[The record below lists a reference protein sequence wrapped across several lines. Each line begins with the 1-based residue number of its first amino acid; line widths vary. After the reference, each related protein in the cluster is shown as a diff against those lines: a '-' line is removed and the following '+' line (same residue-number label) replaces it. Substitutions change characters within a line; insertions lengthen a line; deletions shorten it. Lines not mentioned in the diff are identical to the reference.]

1 MAEKTVKLMSMSR
14 SEFIHSFKKFAPDYR
29 GSLNASSFEL
39 AVGKGSVTIEI
50 DVLPERAITS
60 LFILPQAN
68 ITLTMNNLSSCE
80 QRRFLDRFDISFQR
94 GGG

>member
-1 MAEKTVKLMSMSR
+1 MSMSR
-14 SEFIHSFKKFAPDYR
+14 NEFIHSFKKFAPDYS
-29 GSLNASSFEL
+29 GSMNASSFEL
-39 AVGKGSVTIEI
+39 ATGKGSVTIEI
-50 DVLPERAITS
+50 EVLPERAITS